1 MRCIIQVW
9 MQGNSFEKPGTEP
22 GSRSARSRGGPACP
36 SHSSPGSRPDP
47 WIQPSTASSSSCGRA
62 GSIWTSVSFP
72 SMKMPGRSS
81 NAAPTHRPRN
91 AWIACSRASIC
102 SRPEGRPAV
111 VTDFRPQE
119 ILRVLD
125 RHGVRYVLVGGLA
138 AVLHGATHVTT
149 DVDVVPEDAQANLER
164 LSEALRE
171 LHARIRTTGETHGI
185 PFDRSGESLSRVR
198 VWNLQTAMGDLDI
211 TFQPSGTRGYD
222 DLRRDVVTMEIRGV
236 EVPVASLADV
246 VRSKEA
252 AGRARDRAVLPA
264 LRELLAR
271 QRRAERT

>member
-1 MRCIIQVW
+1 
-9 MQGNSFEKPGTEP
+9 
-22 GSRSARSRGGPACP
+22 
-36 SHSSPGSRPDP
+36 
-47 WIQPSTASSSSCGRA
+47 
-62 GSIWTSVSFP
+62 
-72 SMKMPGRSS
+72 
-81 NAAPTHRPRN
+81 
-91 AWIACSRASIC
+91 
-102 SRPEGRPAV
+102 

-125 RHGVRYVLVGGLA
+125 RHCVRYVLVGGLA
-138 AVLHGATHVTT
+138 AVLHGAAHVTT

-164 LSEALRE
+164 LSAALRE
-171 LHARIRTTGETHGI
+171 LNARIRTTGEADGI
-185 PFDRSGESLSRVR
+185 PFDHSAESLTRVR
-198 VWNLQTAMGDLDI
+198 VWNLQTSMGDLDI

-222 DLRRDVVTMEIRGV
+222 DLRRDVVTMDIRGV

-271 QRRAERT
+271 QRRAERS

>member
-1 MRCIIQVW
+1 M
-9 MQGNSFEKPGTEP
+9 
-22 GSRSARSRGGPACP
+22 
-36 SHSSPGSRPDP
+36 
-47 WIQPSTASSSSCGRA
+47 
-62 GSIWTSVSFP
+62 
-72 SMKMPGRSS
+72 
-81 NAAPTHRPRN
+81 
-91 AWIACSRASIC
+91 
-102 SRPEGRPAV
+102 
-111 VTDFRPQE
+111 TDFRPQE

-138 AVLHGATHVTT
+138 AVLHGAAHVTT

-164 LSEALRE
+164 LSAALRE
-171 LHARIRTTGETHGI
+171 LNARIRTTGEADGI
-185 PFDRSGESLSRVR
+185 PFDHSAESLTRVR
-198 VWNLQTAMGDLDI
+198 VWNLQTSMGDLDI

-222 DLRRDVVTMEIRGV
+222 DLRRDVVTMDIRGV

-271 QRRAERT
+271 QRRAQRS